1 MNLEGIFG
9 KWDGCSHLEE
19 RNPTADSS
27 TRQEML
33 THHDDQ
39 GDLYGGEEDEGDH
52 DGNDEGAKDV
62 ADELVG
68 DRLGTE
74 ENSKTI
80 KHRSWNKLE

>member
-1 MNLEGIFG
+1 MLQILEYEFG
-9 KWDGCSHLEE
+9 RHLRKMRWMLSCSHLEA

-52 DGNDEGAKDV
+52 DGHDEGAKDV
-62 ADELVG
+62 AEELVG
-68 DRLGTE
+68 DG
-74 ENSKTI
+74 
-80 KHRSWNKLE
+80 LE